1 MQKVRLFS
9 RTFYFNNNY
18 IQLKPMNKFFAYYF
32 DTFKGLSKEIWWL
45 SLITFINR
53 AGTMVIPFLSLYL
66 TESLGFRESTVGWIM
81 SCFGLGSVAGSYLGG
96 RLTEKIGYYKVM
108 TFSLFFTGILFVA
121 LQYVSTLAGFCI
133 GIFLVMLVAD
143 TFRPAMFVAMS
154 AYSKPENKTRSV
166 TLVRLAINLGF
177 TAGPAIGGLIIAKIG
192 YFGLFWVDGVTCVL
206 AVILLTQV
214 LHPKKSKPLDEV
226 KVENPVSVYKDK
238 PFWIF
243 FVAMAIFG
251 FVFLQY
257 FSTMPL
263 YYRDVHL
270 LEEYEIGLLFGLN
283 GLLIVL
289 LEMPLIKWLEQTGKS
304 KSFLMMIGLLLT
316 GLSFVAVLVSPWIG
330 VLIIGIV
337 FMTVGEMIAF
347 PFSNSFVID
356 RAKKGKQGEYMGFY
370 TISFSIAHI
379 FGHNSGLQMIEF
391 FGFEDTWTFISIL
404 SAIGVL
410 ILIYLIRVL
419 NKEKLNNL

>member
-1 MQKVRLFS
+1 MKK
-9 RTFYFNNNY
+9 
-18 IQLKPMNKFFAYYF
+18 IFAYYF

-66 TESLGFRESTVGWIM
+66 TESMGFRESIVGWIM
-81 SCFGLGSVAGSYLGG
+81 SCFGLGSVVGSWLGG
-96 RLTEKIGYYKVM
+96 KITERIGYYRVM
-108 TFSLFFTGILFVA
+108 NISLFLTGILFVI

-143 TFRPAMFVAMS
+143 TFRPAIFVAMS
-154 AYSKPENKTRSV
+154 AYSTQENKTRSV

-177 TAGPAIGGLIIAKIG
+177 TAGPAIGGLIIANIG
-192 YFGLFWVDGVTCVL
+192 YSGLFWVDGITCVL
-206 AVILLTQV
+206 AVILMTQV
-214 LHPKKSKPLDEV
+214 LHPRKSKPLDDV

-243 FVAMAIFG
+243 FIAMAIFG

-263 YYRDVHL
+263 FYRDIFAL
-270 LEEYEIGLLFGLN
+270 KEYEIGMLLGLN
-283 GLLIVL
+283 GLIIVL
-289 LEMPLIKWLEQTGKS
+289 LEMPLIKWLENTGKS
-304 KSFLMMIGLLLT
+304 KVYLMMIGLVLT
-316 GLSFVAVLVSPWIG
+316 GLSFVTVLVSPWIG
-330 VLIIGIV
+330 VLTIGMI

-356 RAKKGKQGEYMGFY
+356 RAKKGKQGEYMALYVISMSISHVFGHNVGLHMIDYFGFY
-370 TISFSIAHI
+370 T
-379 FGHNSGLQMIEF
+379 
-391 FGFEDTWTFISIL
+391 TWTVISIL
-404 SAIGVL
+404 SLVGVF

-419 NKEKLNNL
+419 RIEKLKSI